1 MTTIE
6 VRDSYRVARVIA
18 AGARITDGIILIVG
32 TVANI
37 SGAR

>member
-1 MTTIE
+1 MATM

-18 AGARITDGIILIVG
+18 AEARITDMIILIVG

-37 SGAR
+37 SRAR